1 MDSLLNAAR
10 PPVFCPGC
18 SHERITRT
26 LDQAYQKL
34 GLSGDRIVMVSDI
47 GCSGLF
53 DTFFQ
58 THAFHGLH
66 GRALTY
72 AAGIKLARPDL
83 TVVVTMGDGGQ
94 GIGGAHLLAACRRNL
109 DLTLLILNN
118 FNFGM
123 TGGQYSATT
132 PPEARVGSGFL
143 NQLEPPLDIC
153 RIAAAAG
160 APYVNRCS
168 AYRDDLAGEI
178 QRAIEF
184 EGFSVV
190 DIWGICPGRYTKQ
203 NRLTPHIIDERL
215 AALPPAEGPV
225 PENYRPEYGRQYREV
240 AAARPPAPDPLQI
253 TGKSGGLKTDRQEIV
268 LLGGAGQRIITAG
281 ELLCLAGQDGGL
293 SCTQK
298 NEYNITVLR
307 GPSISEVI
315 LSSGDID
322 YTGIE
327 RPTVVIA
334 VGQEGVDRRRA
345 MIENLGED
353 TLIIQESSIQL
364 PPTGARRRRI
374 DLKGHKIKQADWAL
388 AGLIVLAGLNMIVRR
403 PNLAAALNA
412 RFSGRILANV
422 SGLMDQVEAIGV
434 GR

>member
-1 MDSLLNAAR
+1 
-10 PPVFCPGC
+10 
-18 SHERITRT
+18 
-26 LDQAYQKL
+26 
-34 GLSGDRIVMVSDI
+34 
-47 GCSGLF
+47 
-53 DTFFQ
+53 
-58 THAFHGLH
+58 
-66 GRALTY
+66 
-72 AAGIKLARPDL
+72 
-83 TVVVTMGDGGQ
+83 
-94 GIGGAHLLAACRRNL
+94 
-109 DLTLLILNN
+109 
-118 FNFGM
+118 
-123 TGGQYSATT
+123 
-132 PPEARVGSGFL
+132 
-143 NQLEPPLDIC
+143 
-153 RIAAAAG
+153 
-160 APYVNRCS
+160 
-168 AYRDDLAGEI
+168 
-178 QRAIEF
+178 
-184 EGFSVV
+184 
-190 DIWGICPGRYTKQ
+190 
-203 NRLTPHIIDERL
+203 
-215 AALPPAEGPV
+215 
-225 PENYRPEYGRQYREV
+225 
-240 AAARPPAPDPLQI
+240 
-253 TGKSGGLKTDRQEIV
+253 LKTDRQEIV